1 MPLTP
6 STLFINEPG
15 AVVGISKG
23 RFVVRKQ
30 RKTLLSIPQSHC
42 ERVIVAA
49 GSVSIS
55 SDFIATCARLG
66 IGIDFFDR
74 SLKEPLSQL
83 SSQKST
89 LVQMSRLQLDL
100 LGTPT
105 QLQLAKAFL
114 RAKTKNQINYLRY
127 MNKYH
132 KQFADTV
139 TQMRRIQKEM
149 LEKAKSTSELM
160 GFEGHISNL
169 YWQAIALMLQGK
181 VTFEHR
187 RTKGATDIV
196 NTALNYGYGI
206 LYGRVHYHALRAG
219 LSLNI
224 SFLHAPQENRPT
236 LVYDIIEEFR
246 TFVVDRTVLR
256 MFNQKEPLKLAEDG
270 LLDDFTRKRIAAKV
284 IEKLASKTRYKN
296 ASVEIDHV
304 ISQQA
309 YFLARAVKGLAT
321 YRGFVGRY

>member
-23 RFVVRKQ
+23 RFVVKKQ

-55 SDFIATCARLG
+55 SDFIAVCARMG

-89 LVQMSRLQLDL
+89 LAQMSRLQLAL
-100 LGTPT
+100 LGTPA

-127 MNKYH
+127 MNKYPKH
-132 KQFADTV
+132 FPNTI
-139 TQMRRIQKEM
+139 TQMRRMQKE
-149 LEKAKSTSELM
+149 LLTVARTNNELM
-160 GFEGHISNL
+160 GYEGHISNL
-169 YWQAIALMLQGK
+169 YWQSVAQMLEGK
-181 VTFEHR
+181 AVFENRH
-187 RTKGATDIV
+187 TKGATDIV
-196 NTALNYGYGI
+196 NAALNYGYGI

-219 LSLNI
+219 LSLHI
-224 SFLHAPQENRPT
+224 SFLHAPQ
-236 LVYDIIEEFR
+236 D
-246 TFVVDRTVLR
+246 D
-256 MFNQKEPLKLAEDG
+256 LAYVQPE
-270 LLDDFTRKRIAAKV
+270 RAAQ
-284 IEKLASKTRYKN
+284 SR
-296 ASVEIDHV
+296 
-304 ISQQA
+304 
-309 YFLARAVKGLAT
+309 
-321 YRGFVGRY
+321 

>member
-1 MPLTP
+1 MPHTP

-15 AVVGISKG
+15 TVVGISKG
-23 RFVVRKQ
+23 RFVVKKQ

-49 GSVSIS
+49 RSVSIS
-55 SDFIATCARLG
+55 SDFIAVCARLG

-83 SSQKST
+83 SGQKSA
-89 LVQMSRLQLDL
+89 LAQMSRLQLAL
-100 LGTPT
+100 LGTPA

-132 KQFADTV
+132 KHFADTI
-139 TQMRRIQKEM
+139 TQMHRIQKEM
-149 LEKAKSTSELM
+149 LTIARTNNELM
-160 GFEGHISNL
+160 GYEGHISNL
-169 YWQAIALMLQGK
+169 YWQAIAQMLEGK
-181 VTFEHR
+181 VAFEHR
-187 RTKGATDIV
+187 RTKGAADIV
-196 NTALNYGYGI
+196 NSALNYGYGI

-219 LSLNI
+219 LSLHI

-236 LVYDIIEEFR
+236 LVYDLIEEFR
-246 TFVVDRTVLR
+246 TFVVDRTILR
-256 MFNQKEPLKLAEDG
+256 MFNQKEPLVLDDKG
-270 LLDDFTRKRIAAKV
+270 MLDDFSRKRIAAKV

-296 ASVEIDHV
+296 ASVEIDHI

-309 YFLARAVKGLAT
+309 YLLARAVKGVAT